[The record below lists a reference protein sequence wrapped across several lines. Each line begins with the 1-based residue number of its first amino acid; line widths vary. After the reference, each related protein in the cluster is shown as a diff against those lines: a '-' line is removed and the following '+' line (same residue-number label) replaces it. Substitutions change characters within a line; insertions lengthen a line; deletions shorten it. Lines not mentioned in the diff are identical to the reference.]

1 MVKEHS
7 SNFFDLANLVHA
19 LEDLHAAGKLAGHEI
34 FMFTDNT
41 MAKAIHYHGI
51 TNNGK

>member
-1 MVKEHS
+1 MS
-7 SNFFDLANLVHA
+7 ANFVHA
-19 LEDLHAAGKLAGHEI
+19 SGDLYATGKLAGHHEI